1 MAIPFNM
8 VSGDAKRAL
17 EEFSTE
23 FDGAFLAA
31 DSEAWSKFAGLWRTS
46 NAIRTTYPVPVSAA
60 GYVERKGDDKMR
72 SLYERSLSMK
82 TREWVDGVQEL
93 ARIVEAP
100 DFIGWA
106 GEPAR
111 IAREAARLPDILVA
125 EMLELNANLGFYRD
139 EQLGTDLAIPLFS
152 DVHPVN
158 IFDSALGTFDNDHA
172 ATAIDATMMAAAFT
186 RFRAKKGSNG
196 KLMRLK
202 PTHMIVPGALEQEAR
217 DFLENDMQR
226 YAILE
231 GGASGA
237 ENTNQISNNRF
248 KNIVQLVVG
257 EDLTSATQIY
267 LLDASANAYPWIV
280 QSTGT
285 PEQITYDKSD
295 ALYKDTG
302 RIGVKYILG
311 LACAAAL
318 PHAIER
324 LTIS

>member
-8 VSGDAKRAL
+8 VSGDSKRAL

-31 DSEAWSKFAGLWRTS
+31 DSEAWSKFAGLWKTS

-125 EMLELNANLGFYRD
+125 EMLEANANLGFYRD
-139 EQLGTDLAIPLFS
+139 EQTGTDLAIPLFS
-152 DVHPVN
+152 SVHPVN
-158 IFDSALGTFDNDHA
+158 IFDGSLGVFDNDHSA
-172 ATAIDATMMAAAFT
+172 ADIDAAMMAAAFT

-202 PTHMIVPGALEQEAR
+202 PTHMVVPGALEQAAR
-217 DFLENDMQR
+217 DFLEIDLQR
-226 YAILE
+226 YTILE
-231 GGASGA
+231 GGVGP
-237 ENTNQISNNRF
+237 NTQLTANNRF
-248 KNIVQLVVG
+248 KGIVQLVVG
-257 EDLTSATQIY
+257 EDLTSETQIY
-267 LLDASANAYPWIV
+267 LLDATANAYPWIV

-285 PEQITYDKSD
+285 PEQITYDKTD
-295 ALYKDTG
+295 ALYKDNG

-324 LTIS
+324 ITIT